1 MKNQRQV
8 SCHFILRVE
17 FKHLVFWVSLCC
29 CLPAKSCLTLCDPMD
44 CSPPGSSVHGI
55 LQARIL
61 EWVAMPFSSWS
72 QPALAQIPTQRCP
85 ARVFGWS
92 FCPYFLGFLMSK
104 MAIMIV
110 QKMVSQSLPCYSGMI
125 SLARPCSGY
134 FTHEEDNAVL
144 SLDVGT
150 L

>member
-1 MKNQRQV
+1 MGCHALLQLEPACLGSNPNSAV
-8 SCHFILRVE
+8 SCLCLSVVILP
-17 FKHLVFWVSLCC
+17 H
-29 CLPAKSCLTLCDPMD
+29 
-44 CSPPGSSVHGI
+44 
-55 LQARIL
+55 
-61 EWVAMPFSSWS
+61 
-72 QPALAQIPTQRCP
+72 
-85 ARVFGWS
+85 
-92 FCPYFLGFLMSK
+92 FLGFFISK

-134 FTHEEDNAVL
+134 FTHEEDNVVL